1 MFARA
6 KKTYRLMKD
15 VTRRVLTLTL
25 LLLTLAAAAKAQS
38 ADDNITVVT
47 PEAFLT
53 GMKQDGNAVVL
64 DVRRP
69 SEFSEGHIAAALQLN
84 WLDKATWQNGM
95 KCLSKE
101 PTYYVY
107 CRSGRRSH
115 EAAADMTERGFKVVE
130 LEGGIL
136 NWQSHGMPVDKEE

>member
-1 MFARA
+1 
-6 KKTYRLMKD
+6 MKD
-15 VTRRVLTLTL
+15 VTRRVLTLAL
-25 LLLTLAAAAKAQS
+25 FLLTFAAVAKAQS
-38 ADDNITVVT
+38 ADDNITTVT

-53 GMKQDGNAVVL
+53 GIEQDGNAVAL

-84 WLDKATWQNGM
+84 WLDKATWLNGM

-101 PTYYVY
+101 PTYYIY
-107 CRSGRRSH
+107 CRGGKRSH
-115 EAAADMTERGFKVVE
+115 EAAADMTGRGFKVVE

-136 NWQSHGMPVDKEE
+136 NWQSHGLPVDKEE

>member
-15 VTRRVLTLTL
+15 VTRRVLTLAL

-38 ADDNITVVT
+38 ADDNITVVA

-53 GMKQDGNAVVL
+53 GMKQDGNAVAL